1 MKKTWYL
8 LVVAV
13 LFLAACGAQPT
24 PEPTVAIST
33 RTSPPP
39 TQIQPTAT
47 EEVPTVAPS
56 PTTEQVPESPQ
67 ADYQGLALPTDRGDL
82 FAGSGICA
90 TCHTQMV
97 DQAGVDVSIDAAWRS
112 TMMANAARDPYWQ
125 ATVRSEILTNPEYEE
140 IIEDTCA
147 TCHMPMARFAD
158 HTVEAAGEVLDE
170 GYASA
175 EHPLHPV
182 AMDGV
187 SCTLCHQIQPDG
199 FGEPES
205 FHGHF
210 VISTEFPSNERQAY
224 GPFMTGFGMMQ
235 IMQSSSGF
243 IPVQGMHV
251 QQAELCATCHTVY
264 TPFVDAAGEVAG
276 EFPEQV
282 PYLEWQASSF
292 SQSMSCQ
299 GCHMPTADGGV
310 FLSIVGGHHLRSP
323 VRQHTMVGGNTF
335 MLDMLRAFGE
345 DLAVTASSAQFEE
358 KMGETLDQLQGR
370 VALVDLENASS
381 DGATLAVDVAVRVMT
396 GHKFPTAYPSR
407 RAWIHLTVQDASGNV
422 IFESGAVRAN
432 GSIAGNDNDL
442 DPAAFESH
450 YLTIDSPEQVQIYEG
465 IMGNTEGQPTTTL
478 LAGAS
483 YLKDNRLLPAG
494 FDKGAAA
501 PDIAVYGA
509 AADDADFDAARDT
522 TRYTIALD
530 GAQGPFTITAELL
543 YQSIGYRWA
552 DNMHQHDAP
561 EPARFVEY
569 YEQIPNQA
577 VVVASA
583 TVDVEE

>member
-1 MKKTWYL
+1 
-8 LVVAV
+8 
-13 LFLAACGAQPT
+13 
-24 PEPTVAIST
+24 
-33 RTSPPP
+33 
-39 TQIQPTAT
+39 
-47 EEVPTVAPS
+47 
-56 PTTEQVPESPQ
+56 
-67 ADYQGLALPTDRGDL
+67 
-82 FAGSGICA
+82 
-90 TCHTQMV
+90 MV
-97 DQAGVDVSIDAAWRS
+97 DQADVDVSFDAAWRS

-125 ATVRSEILTNPEYEE
+125 ATVRSEVLTNPEYEE

-147 TCHMPMARFAD
+147 TCHMPMARFTD
-158 HTVEAAGEVLDE
+158 HTVDAAGEILDE
-170 GYASA
+170 GYANGD
-175 EHPLHPV
+175 HTLHSV

-187 SCTLCHQIQPDG
+187 SCTLCHQIQADG

-205 FHGHF
+205 FHGHY
-210 VISTEFPSNERQAY
+210 VINTEFPSGERQAY

-292 SQSMSCQ
+292 SDNTACQ

-323 VRQHTMVGGNTF
+323 VRQHVLVGGNAF
-335 MLDMLRAFGE
+335 MLDILRSFGE
-345 DLAVTASSAQFEE
+345 DLDVTASSAQFEK
-358 KMGETLDQLQGR
+358 KMAETLAQLQGR
-370 VALVDLENASS
+370 AAVVDIENASS
-381 DGATLAVDVAVRVMT
+381 DGSTLAMDIVVRVMT
-396 GHKFPTAYPSR
+396 GHKFPTGFPSR

-422 IFESGAVRAN
+422 IFESGVVQAD

-442 DPAAFESH
+442 DPFAYEPH
-450 YLTIDSPEQVQIYEG
+450 YLAIDSPEQVQIYEG

-478 LAGAS
+478 LAGAT

-494 FDKGAAA
+494 FDKSADQ

-509 AADDADFDAARDT
+509 AADDTDFGAGRDT
-522 TRYTIALD
+522 TQFTISLD
-530 GAQGPFTITAELL
+530 GAQGPFTIMAELL
-543 YQSIGYRWA
+543 YQTIGYRWV
-552 DNMHQHDAP
+552 DNMRQHDAP
-561 EPARFVEY
+561 EPDRFQEC
-569 YEQIPNQA
+569 YEQVPNQA
-577 VVVASA
+577 VLIASA
-583 TVDVEE
+583 SMEVGE

>member
-1 MKKTWYL
+1 MKSIRYL
-8 LVVAV
+8 LVVAT

-24 PEPTVAIST
+24 PEPPVASAT
-33 RTSPPP
+33 QTSPPP
-39 TQIQPTAT
+39 TQVEPTAT
-47 EEVPTVAPS
+47 EDAPTVAPS
-56 PTTEQVPESPQ
+56 PTAEQMPEPPQ
-67 ADYQGLALPTDRGDL
+67 ADYQGLSLPTDRVDL

-90 TCHTQMV
+90 ACHTQMV

-125 ATVRSEILTNPEYEE
+125 AAVRGEILTNPEYEE

-158 HTVEAAGEVLDE
+158 HTADAASEVLDE
-170 GYASA
+170 GYASV

-210 VISTEFPSNERQAY
+210 VINTEFPVNERQAY

-264 TPFVDAAGEVAG
+264 TPFVDAAGDVAG

-323 VRQHTMVGGNTF
+323 VRQHTLVGGNTF
-335 MLDMLRAFGE
+335 ILDMLRAFGQ
-345 DLAVTASSAQFEE
+345 DLAVTASTAQFEE
-358 KMGETLDQLQGR
+358 KMGETLAQLQGR
-370 VALVDLENASS
+370 TALVDLENASS
-381 DGATLAVDVAVRVMT
+381 DAATLAVDVVVRVMT

-407 RAWIHLTVQDASGNV
+407 RAWIHLAVHDASGNV

-442 DPAAFESH
+442 DPAAYEPH
-450 YLTIDSPEQVQIYEG
+450 YLAIDSPEQVQIYEG

-494 FDKGAAA
+494 FDKSAAP

-509 AADDADFDAARDT
+509 AADDDSFGAARDT
-522 TRYTIALD
+522 TRYTVALD

-552 DNMHQHDAP
+552 DNMRQHDAP
-561 EPARFVEY
+561 EPNRFLQY

-577 VVVASA
+577 IAVASA
-583 TVDVEE
+583 TMDVEE